1 MEINSGMADQEPV
14 ADAAAVQEA
23 LNAVQPVDPPAAQV
37 PAQGHQGGAEQVG
50 DRPQVTILK
59 QLFYFYA

>member
-1 MEINSGMADQEPV
+1 MADQEPV

-37 PAQGHQGGAEQVG
+37 PAQGHQGGAE
-50 DRPQVTILK
+50 
-59 QLFYFYA
+59 